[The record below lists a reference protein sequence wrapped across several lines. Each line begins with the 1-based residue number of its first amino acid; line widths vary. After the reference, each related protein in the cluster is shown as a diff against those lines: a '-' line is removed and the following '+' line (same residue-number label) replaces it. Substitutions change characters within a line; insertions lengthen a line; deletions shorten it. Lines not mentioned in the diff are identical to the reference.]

1 MSTAMEPLIAMKW
14 ERKMMM
20 MVVMTKNDDDAGD
33 GQWWLV
39 MVMMMNFKLA
49 HRVVEGVYK
58 MLGSDGE
65 GRAEEIFTK
74 MDK

>member
-1 MSTAMEPLIAMKW
+1 MV
-14 ERKMMM
+14 
-20 MVVMTKNDDDAGD
+20 MVVVVVVVT
-33 GQWWLV
+33 LV
-39 MVMMMNFKLA
+39 VVVVLMMRMQLMVVVVHSKLS

-58 MLGSDGE
+58 MLGSDGD

>member
-1 MSTAMEPLIAMKW
+1 
-14 ERKMMM
+14 MM
-20 MVVMTKNDDDAGD
+20 
-33 GQWWLV
+33 V
-39 MVMMMNFKLA
+39 MVMVVVVVTLVVVVVAMMRMQLMVVVVHSKLS

-58 MLGSDGE
+58 MLGSDGD

>member
-1 MSTAMEPLIAMKW
+1 MEMEPSIAMKW
-14 ERKMMM
+14 ERKMMV
-20 MVVMTKNDDDAGD
+20 MVVVVV
-33 GQWWLV
+33 L
-39 MVMMMNFKLA
+39 MVVVVAMMRMQLMGVVVHSKLS

-58 MLGSDGE
+58 MLGSDGD

>member
-1 MSTAMEPLIAMKW
+1 
-14 ERKMMM
+14 MMRM
-20 MVVMTKNDDDAGD
+20 QLMVV
-33 GQWWLV
+33 V
-39 MVMMMNFKLA
+39 VHSKLS

-74 MDK
+74 MDKSQSQLDSQPQIQSQLQ

>member
-1 MSTAMEPLIAMKW
+1 
-14 ERKMMM
+14 
-20 MVVMTKNDDDAGD
+20 MVVT
-33 GQWWLV
+33 LV
-39 MVMMMNFKLA
+39 VVVVLMVVVVAMMRMQLMVVVVVHSKLS

-58 MLGSDGE
+58 MLGSDGD

>member
-1 MSTAMEPLIAMKW
+1 
-14 ERKMMM
+14 M
-20 MVVMTKNDDDAGD
+20 MVMVVVVVT
-33 GQWWLV
+33 LVVVVVV
-39 MVMMMNFKLA
+39 MVVAMMRMQLMVVVVHSKLS

-58 MLGSDGE
+58 MLGSDGD

>member
-1 MSTAMEPLIAMKW
+1 
-14 ERKMMM
+14 
-20 MVVMTKNDDDAGD
+20 MVVVVAMMRM
-33 GQWWLV
+33 QL
-39 MVMMMNFKLA
+39 MVVVVHSKLS

-58 MLGSDGE
+58 MLGSDGD

>member
-1 MSTAMEPLIAMKW
+1 MKMMEVLVLVMPV
-14 ERKMMM
+14 MM
-20 MVVMTKNDDDAGD
+20 MV
-33 GQWWLV
+33 
-39 MVMMMNFKLA
+39 MNFELA

-58 MLGSDGE
+58 MLGSDGD

>member
-1 MSTAMEPLIAMKW
+1 MV
-14 ERKMMM
+14 
-20 MVVMTKNDDDAGD
+20 MVVVVVT
-33 GQWWLV
+33 LV
-39 MVMMMNFKLA
+39 VVVVLMVVAMMRMQLMVVVVHSKLS

-58 MLGSDGE
+58 MLGSDGD

>member
-1 MSTAMEPLIAMKW
+1 
-14 ERKMMM
+14 M
-20 MVVMTKNDDDAGD
+20 MVMVVVVVT
-33 GQWWLV
+33 LVVVVVV
-39 MVMMMNFKLA
+39 MVVAMMRMQLMVVVVHSKLS